1 MDVKT
6 GKEVSWKKKDKL
18 VFKRKTFSLAK
29 AAG

>member
-6 GKEVSWKKKDKL
+6 GKEVGWKKKDKL
-18 VFKRKTFSLAK
+18 VFKRKTFSLTK

>member
-1 MDVKT
+1 MDLKT
-6 GKEVSWKKKDKL
+6 GKEVGWKKDKL